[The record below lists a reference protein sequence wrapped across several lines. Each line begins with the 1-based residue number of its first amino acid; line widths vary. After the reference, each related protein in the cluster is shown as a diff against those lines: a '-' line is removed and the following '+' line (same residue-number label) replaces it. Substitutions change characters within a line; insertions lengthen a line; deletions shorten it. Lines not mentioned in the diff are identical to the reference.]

1 MADKFQELIDAVNAL
16 TKATKESTQEAKNG
30 TGPAGPGGGLSAAD
44 RKLAD
49 QWARKEQMQ
58 RAAEARE
65 RERYTRQQ
73 AQFQAR
79 QQHES
84 EILQRQQVSAYAKQ
98 QREAAQVAR
107 TQQRAAEKATRAEE
121 RVFAKQERL
130 RLREANRAEREDVRR
145 VRAEERAAQQA
156 EREAATEASQA
167 RMARSARVAGVAYGA
182 MQVGATAGTAF
193 RDPYLTGDQ
202 AAYQTFKSIP
212 GVGYAAGVGEAIGG
226 KTSRTAA
233 NAVSIQK
240 IEAINAGAIERQST
254 AYQLGQQSDSA
265 RNRASVLA
273 GASVTP
279 FAGGDRS
286 SARGEREYQFA
297 KRLLPLQDAQ
307 AKAERE
313 QTMAVKDRVSA
324 QNRLLQ
330 IEKDETATIA
340 KRDAA
345 QARLDATGNSNPNWF
360 MRRFESIAGNGGR
373 AAHATEVASLTEQVI
388 ASKRLR
394 ETATRDVANAR
405 VGEAQAGG
413 AAREAAIGVG
423 RERLSQTMELGA
435 QYRQTAQ
442 SLGAMGVGGRQ
453 QAKQAWDI
461 VQQIGVDSAGP
472 DLVNQARAFDPQGI
486 AKLEQA
492 AGAASAEYAAGRAAG
507 VEGYGDIAANQRD
520 EVEQTNRLRELG
532 LENEKLAAKGIDAAL
547 GSELAG
553 KIDQLIAEGIAEAVR
568 LIDDKL
574 VQVRA
579 MQ

>member
-16 TKATKESTQEAKNG
+16 TKATKESTQESKNG
-30 TGPAGPGGGLSAAD
+30 TGPAGPGGGLSSAD
-44 RKLAD
+44 RKLAN
-49 QWARKEQMQ
+49 QW
-58 RAAEARE
+58 EARE
-65 RERYTRQQ
+65 RQRYMRQQ
-73 AQFQAR
+73 AQFQQK
-79 QQHES
+79 QQQEA
-84 EILQRQQVSAYAKQ
+84 EKIQRQQSQAAAKQ
-98 QREAAQVAR
+98 QRDAARDAAQVAR
-107 TQQRAAEKATRAEE
+107 TQQRAVEKASRAEE

-130 RLREANRAEREDVRR
+130 RIRDANKAEREDIRR
-145 VRAEERAAQQA
+145 VRAEEQAAKQA
-156 EREAATEASQA
+156 GEGASEANQA
-167 RMARSARVAGVAYGA
+167 RMVRSARVAGVAYGA

-193 RDPYLTGDQ
+193 RDPYQTNG
-202 AAYQTFKSIP
+202 AGAYQTFKSIP

-226 KTSRTAA
+226 RTSRMEA
-233 NAVSIQK
+233 NQVASQK
-240 IEAINAGAIERQST
+240 IDVISAGASERQST

-265 RNRASVLA
+265 RNRSSVLA
-273 GASVTP
+273 GASVSA

-324 QNRLLQ
+324 QNRLVGLEQ
-330 IEKDETATIA
+330 QESQLMKKRADMEKALGGTGGFVASVMGDGD
-340 KRDAA
+340 RAA
-345 QARLDATGNSNPNWF
+345 YATG
-360 MRRFESIAGNGGR
+360 
-373 AAHATEVASLTEQVI
+373 VAKLTEQI
-388 ASKRLR
+388 EATKRLR

-405 VGEAQAGG
+405 VGEVQAGG
-413 AAREAAIGVG
+413 AAREASIGVG

-461 VQQIGVDSAGP
+461 VQQIGIDNAGP

-492 AGAASAEYAAGRAAG
+492 AGAGSAEYAAGRAAG
-507 VEGYGDIAANQRD
+507 VEGYGDIEANQRD

-532 LENEKLAAKGIDAAL
+532 LENEKLSAKGIDAAL

-553 KIDQLIAEGIAEAVR
+553 KIDQLIEDRIAEAVR

-574 VQVRA
+574 VQQRA